1 MDWRLGGEVG
11 NRGRCRRKGNR
22 VRRARISR
30 GGGRSAKMRGEGR
43 DGMDLMAGG
52 TGAEAG
58 EVEAIRLTS
67 GVDKLSTMMAGT
79 DVSNPLLGR
88 GEAVVTHPVS
98 GRAAERAPPQT

>member
-1 MDWRLGGEVG
+1 M
-11 NRGRCRRKGNR
+11 CRKGRN
-22 VRRARISR
+22 
-30 GGGRSAKMRGEGR
+30 
-43 DGMDLMAGG
+43 GMDLMAGG

-98 GRAAERAPPQT
+98 GRATEGAPLECRSGGRTNRRRGRSGGGGQRSIR